1 MKQILV
7 VSLFIVAFGCTPK
20 DNSTEV
26 TTKADNVVYQTEA
39 LVIKKLSDQ
48 VYQHI
53 SFLNTESFGRVECN
67 GMVVTHGNE
76 VLVFDT
82 PTDDNG
88 SAELIKFF
96 TKQNLKVTGVV
107 ATHFHAD
114 CVGGLN
120 EFHALGIPS
129 YANNLTIQ
137 LIKEKAEGIAPQQG
151 FDKELELRVG
161 EKKVITSFVGKGH
174 TMDNVVAYFPDEE
187 TLFGGCLL
195 KEVGASKGFLGDAD
209 TLAWSATMVNLK
221 TKYPNLKFVIPGHG
235 KTGGK
240 ELLDY
245 TEQLFL
251 QKNHP

>member
-1 MKQILV
+1 M
-7 VSLFIVAFGCTPK
+7 VSLFVVAFGCTPK
-20 DNSTEV
+20 DNSTAV
-26 TTKADNVVYQTEA
+26 TTKADNVVYETET
-39 LVIKKLSDQ
+39 LIIKKLSDQ

-67 GMVVTHGNE
+67 GMVVTNGNE
-76 VLVFDT
+76 LLVFDT

-120 EFHALGIPS
+120 EFHVQGIPS
-129 YANNLTIQ
+129 YANNLTIH
-137 LIKEKAEGIAPQQG
+137 LINEKAEGIVPQQG
-151 FDKELELRVG
+151 FDNELELRVG

-174 TMDNVVAYFPDEE
+174 TVDNVVAYFSDEE

-195 KEVGASKGFLGDAD
+195 KEVGAGKGFLGDAD
-209 TLAWSATMVNLK
+209 TLTWSSTMVNLK
-221 TKYPNLKFVIPGHG
+221 AKYPNLKVVIPGHG
-235 KTGGK
+235 KTGGA

-245 TEQLFL
+245 TEQLFRL
-251 QKNHP
+251 KN

>member
-1 MKQILV
+1 MKQVWV
-7 VSLFIVAFGCTPK
+7 VSLFIVAFGCTLK
-20 DNSTEV
+20 DNSATE
-26 TTKADNVVYQTEA
+26 TTKADNVVYETET
-39 LVIKKLSDQ
+39 LIIKRLSDQ

-67 GMVVTHGNE
+67 GMVVTNGNE

-96 TKQNLKVTGVV
+96 INQNLKVIGVV
-107 ATHFHAD
+107 TTHFHAD

-120 EFHALGIPS
+120 EFHTLGIPS

-151 FDKELELRVG
+151 FDNELELRVG

-174 TMDNVVAYFPDEE
+174 TVDNVVAYFSDEE

-195 KEVGASKGFLGDAD
+195 KEVGAGKGFLGDAD
-209 TLAWSATMVNLK
+209 TLAWSSTMVNLK
-221 TKYPNLKFVIPGHG
+221 AKYPNLKVVIPGHG
-235 KTGGK
+235 KTGGA

-245 TEQLFL
+245 TEQLFRL
-251 QKNHP
+251 KN